1 MSVNESMVQQE
12 HQKERRARGMQF
24 ISRIT
29 RMGEYVYIRIPKE
42 RNEAALNFKDKTLLV
57 RFNELREEELEI

>member
-1 MSVNESMVQQE
+1 MSVNNVVQQE
-12 HQKERRARGMQF
+12 HQKERRTRGMQF